1 MLLALPFVFIPFIIN
16 FPVGLM
22 IYWVTTNLWTVG
34 QGIVTRRLYPRPVL
48 ELPKKSSRTAAK
60 QPTGTQPTAKPKPA
74 RAAVPEKTPPATPD
88 GPAQPRPVRRR
99 KKKGPRTRR

>member
-1 MLLALPFVFIPFIIN
+1 MLLALPFVFVPFIIS

-34 QGIVTRRLYPRPVL
+34 QGIVTRRLFPGPCSSCPR
-48 ELPKKSSRTAAK
+48 SRVGLRAK
-60 QPTGTQPTAKPKPA
+60 QPAGTQPTAKPKPA
-74 RAAVPEKTPPATPD
+74 RAVVPEQTPPATPD